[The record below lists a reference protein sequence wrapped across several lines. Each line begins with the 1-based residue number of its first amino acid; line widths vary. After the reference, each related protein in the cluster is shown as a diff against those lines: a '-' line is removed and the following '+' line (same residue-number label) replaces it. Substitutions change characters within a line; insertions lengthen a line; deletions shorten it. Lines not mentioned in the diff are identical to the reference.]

1 MTDNNSEKDCQ
12 VNCCCECVH
21 AKRRFFEWFC
31 TCPEIVG
38 NNLNFVTGKREKLLF
53 PCENL
58 RISHRCPYYEA
69 RAFAPPRKNPNEIP
83 QLPPRSFVPPKETP
97 MHKAPPRANEI
108 NGCDSCRWHQQGVFN
123 GLVMYHVCKHEKSK
137 WDGWYHLRCIDM
149 RLNEDL
155 CGKEKMLY
163 KPKETQK

>member
-1 MTDNNSEKDCQ
+1 MTDNKSEKDCQ

-21 AKRRFFEWFC
+21 AKRRFFMWFC
-31 TCPEIVG
+31 SCPEIVG
-38 NNLNFVTGKREKLLF
+38 NNPNFVTGKREKLLF

-83 QLPPRSFVPPKETP
+83 PLPPRSFVPPKEMP
-97 MHKAPPRANEI
+97 IHKAPPRGDKI
-108 NGCDSCRWHQQGVFN
+108 DGCDSCTWHQPVAFDGR
-123 GLVMYHVCKHEKSK
+123 VMYHVCKHEKSK
-137 WDGWYHLRCIDM
+137 LDGWYNLQCINM
-149 RLNEDL
+149 RTNEDL

-163 KPKETQK
+163 KPKETAK